1 MSAEKLLSRL
11 EKVKETRPGRWLACC
26 PAHEDKSP
34 SLSIRELEDGRVL
47 VHDFAGCEV
56 GAVLDALGLKMTDLF
71 PEEIQRR
78 EFKPVRLDRL
88 SAREA
93 LALLDRESHVVALI
107 ASDFLNRQTLDSQT
121 WQRLAKAVSRI
132 GKIAR
137 GST

>member
-1 MSAEKLLSRL
+1 MSADKLLSRL
-11 EKVKETRPGRWLACC
+11 ERVKETRPGRWRACC
-26 PAHEDKSP
+26 PAHDDKAP

-56 GAVLDALGLKMTDLF
+56 GAILDALGLKMTDLF
-71 PEEIQRR
+71 PEKIQRL
-78 EFKPVRLDRL
+78 EFKPVRPDRL

-93 LALLDRESHVVALI
+93 LALLARESHVVALI
-107 ASDFLNRQTLDSQT
+107 ANDFLSHQTLDSQA